1 MTVEVRYLTDP
12 ACAWSWGAEPKLR
25 RLMWEFGDGLRF
37 RFVLGGLARSY
48 GPEYRDSDGGIG
60 AGSDPYAD
68 LMAHWLEVSAQTGM
82 PVDPRIWRVAPLSS
96 TYPACIAVKAAQ
108 DQGPDAAYRYLRRLR
123 EAIMLE
129 RRKADNL
136 EALVAVAEPA
146 GIDAQRFRIDA
157 QSNDALERFGY
168 DLDEVRTI
176 PDETRAVEGAVAE
189 TEGRERLAFP
199 ALVFVAEGGERHAV
213 YGRAD
218 YEAWRAAAIAAG
230 AEPANAGKPGVME
243 VVERFGRVATREVE
257 EITGLP
263 APVARAE
270 LWSLAREWRLRPV
283 PVLGGELWE
292 TA

>member
-1 MTVEVRYLTDP
+1 
-12 ACAWSWGAEPKLR
+12 
-25 RLMWEFGDGLRF
+25 
-37 RFVLGGLARSY
+37 
-48 GPEYRDSDGGIG
+48 
-60 AGSDPYAD
+60 
-68 LMAHWLEVSAQTGM
+68 
-82 PVDPRIWRVAPLSS
+82 
-96 TYPACIAVKAAQ
+96 
-108 DQGPDAAYRYLRRLR
+108 
-123 EAIMLE
+123 
-129 RRKADNL
+129 
-136 EALVAVAEPA
+136 
-146 GIDAQRFRIDA
+146 AQRFRIDA

-176 PDETRAVEGAVAE
+176 PDEARAVEGAVAE